1 MTHRFNLFLVALVA
15 FGILDGLWLGAIMG
29 AFRNTRRSLLAR
41 MSGNRLAPLWGPAL
55 GVYVLLAIGIVA
67 FVIPRNGTEASMARG
82 ALFGLVVFGVYDLGS
97 LSTLR
102 VWPAVLTLVDIV
114 WGAALSAITTRIV
127 AVAHGVLH

>member
-41 MSGNRLAPLWGPAL
+41 MSGNRLAHSWVRPC

-102 VWPAVLTLVDIV
+102 VWPAVLTLVDIA